1 MPKGAAGFARH
12 RVRLFW
18 KRAMSSEDKI
28 RGFILENYLFTDDQ
42 SELNNDD
49 SFLDQ
54 GILDSTGIL
63 EIIFFI
69 EDEFGIKIRDDEM
82 VPDNLD
88 SVNRIVAFI
97 ERKQQE

>member
-1 MPKGAAGFARH
+1 
-12 RVRLFW
+12 
-18 KRAMSSEDKI
+18 MSTEEKI
-28 RGFILENYLFTDDQ
+28 RAFILENYLFTDDQ
-42 SELNNDD
+42 SELKNDD

-69 EDEFGIKIRDDEM
+69 EDEFKIKIKDEEM

-88 SVNRIVAFI
+88 SVEKIVAFI
-97 ERKQQE
+97 QRKETA